1 MKPRQVK
8 GAGIY
13 ALTLLMAVWTCLIA
27 TAVMAQA
34 SPTNSSVVVCI
45 DKGGSMTRIAPSA
58 RCRSGSER
66 IVLGATGPA
75 GATGSPGP
83 TGPAGAT
90 GSPGISKAYISNTS
104 YSPPTAVA
112 NASSPFT
119 VLHTATIDAGTYIVT
134 MIVKIDTGSNY
145 NLTCQLVKDATVV
158 LEDLTQ
164 TQYTRF
170 IVKSGSTTV
179 ASTST
184 FKVQCQASSNVSSLV
199 VDAQLTAIKVDAVN

>member
-1 MKPRQVK
+1 
-8 GAGIY
+8 
-13 ALTLLMAVWTCLIA
+13 
-27 TAVMAQA
+27 
-34 SPTNSSVVVCI
+34 
-45 DKGGSMTRIAPSA
+45 
-58 RCRSGSER
+58 
-66 IVLGATGPA
+66 
-75 GATGSPGP
+75 
-83 TGPAGAT
+83 
-90 GSPGISKAYISNTS
+90 
-104 YSPPTAVA
+104 
-112 NASSPFT
+112 
-119 VLHTATIDAGTYIVT
+119 